1 MKQLSSKTAL
11 MVYAICP
18 RIQAAKKAVFGK
30 AHLRKTLELFEKLQD
45 NTKKIAVQSGLETFW
60 IFDHEQE
67 GKSFGVRYAKAF
79 EELFQQGYDQVI
91 SIGNDIPGLE
101 IGHILLAEKGF
112 STADTILGP
121 AEDGGD
127 YLIALSR
134 SRFDQHTF
142 ANLPWNG
149 DRLHHAL
156 KLLYK
161 SNNGD
166 VSQLEYLIDIDD
178 FDSLSK
184 FKEHSEPNVF
194 TQFIRQLLRS
204 ILAFSKVKQT
214 FFKEV
219 FASKDNP
226 LRAPP
231 ALLL

>member
-18 RIQAAKKAVFGK
+18 RIQAGKKAVFGK
-30 AHLRKTLELFEKLQD
+30 AHVRKSLDLFEKLQD
-45 NTKKIAVQSGLETFW
+45 NTQKIAIQSGLETYW

-67 GKSFGVRYAKAF
+67 GNSFGLRYAKAF
-79 EELFQQGYDQVI
+79 EGLFQQGFDRVI

-101 IGHILLAEKGF
+101 TAHILRAEKEF
-112 STADTILGP
+112 STSETILGP
-121 AEDGGD
+121 ADDGGN

-134 SRFDQHTF
+134 SKFDQDTF
-142 ANLPWNG
+142 ADLPWNS
-149 DRLHHAL
+149 DRLHHDL
-156 KLLYK
+156 KSLSQ
-161 SNNGD
+161 SNNGH

-178 FDSLSK
+178 FHSLSK
-184 FKEHSEPNVF
+184 FKEHSEPNAF

-219 FASKDNP
+219 ITSKDNP

-231 ALLL
+231 AFLL

>member
-1 MKQLSSKTAL
+1 
-11 MVYAICP
+11 VYK
-18 RIQAAKKAVFGK
+18 RQ
-30 AHLRKTLELFEKLQD
+30 
-45 NTKKIAVQSGLETFW
+45 
-60 IFDHEQE
+60 
-67 GKSFGVRYAKAF
+67 
-79 EELFQQGYDQVI
+79 
-91 SIGNDIPGLE
+91 IPGLE
-101 IGHILLAEKGF
+101 TAHILLAEKEF

-161 SNNGD
+161 SNNGE

-178 FDSLSK
+178 FDSLFR
-184 FKEHSEPNVF
+184 FKVHSESTHF
-194 TQFIRQLLRS
+194 TQFILQLLRS
-204 ILAFSKVKQT
+204 ILAYSNAKKS

-219 FASKDNP
+219 ITSKDNP

-231 ALLL
+231 AFLL